1 MSAHLTHEELTDNL
15 LGVSSLTVNAHL
27 LSCPACV
34 SELEKMK
41 SSISAFRGAA
51 HAWSE
56 NALAAD
62 HKVPVIHRF
71 PKRSWSANWLLAAV
85 SMVLVAIALT
95 LYLRDYETPNQT
107 SAVQPAAPVTKIDA
121 AESQIAGSQIERD
134 NELLSQV
141 DSELAEAVPA
151 PMQPL
156 RLMDSAASSVSTTK

>member
-15 LGVSSLTVNAHL
+15 LGVSSLTINAHL
-27 LSCPACV
+27 LSCSGCV

-62 HKVPVIHRF
+62 RGVSVVPKL
-71 PKRSWSANWLLAAV
+71 PQRSWTANWVLVAASLMLLAA
-85 SMVLVAIALT
+85 LT
-95 LYLRDYETPNQT
+95 FYLRDYQARNQT
-107 SAVQPAAPVTKIDA
+107 SSVQPAATVTKIDA
-121 AESQIAGSQIERD
+121 VQSQIESQLEKD

-156 RLMDSAASSVSTTK
+156 GLLESSTSSTATTK

>member
-27 LSCPACV
+27 LSCSACV

-62 HKVPVIHRF
+62 RGVSVVPKL
-71 PKRSWSANWLLAAV
+71 PQRSWTANWVLVAASLMLLAA
-85 SMVLVAIALT
+85 ALT
-95 LYLRDYETPNQT
+95 FYLRDYQARNQT
-107 SAVQPAAPVTKIDA
+107 SSVQPAAPVTKIDA
-121 AESQIAGSQIERD
+121 AQSQIESQIEKD

-156 RLMDSAASSVSTTK
+156 GVLESSTSSTATTK